1 MSSVAEIT
9 IVTVPDDVAA
19 AATGVATGVAA
30 ATIAKDLLPFE
41 DTVKVVPEPSL
52 ATLPLSPIITP
63 AKVFTCG
70 YNCICTKKD
79 CVLKH
84 SLKTIEERK
93 FASHIY
99 NFIPDLHDHIKE
111 ENPETR
117 KLNCFNGQ
125 LCRKPECGFR
135 HFLDI
140 EGRNKFN
147 LAMNVA
153 SYATSKKTPLSEAE
167 RTSEMTQLQ
176 KRVKE
181 LEEKMEMLLAAK

>member
-1 MSSVAEIT
+1 MSTVAEIT
-9 IVTVPDDVAA
+9 VI
-19 AATGVATGVAA
+19 
-30 ATIAKDLLPFE
+30 IADTLPFE
-41 DTVKVVPEPSL
+41 DTIKVFPTPSL
-52 ATLPLSPIITP
+52 AALPLSPIAAP

-99 NFIPDLHDHIKE
+99 NFIPNIHDHIKE

-125 LCRKPECGFR
+125 LCKKPDCGFR
-135 HFLDI
+135 HFLDP
-140 EGRNKFN
+140 EGRDKFN
-147 LAMNVA
+147 LAMSVA
-153 SYATSKKTPLSEAE
+153 TYATSKKTPLSDAE
-167 RTSEMTQLQ
+167 RTSEMSQMQ

-181 LEEKMEMLLAAK
+181 LEEKMAKLEKLLDAK